1 MSGRHRQPHTGVA
14 QLAWAGAMPV
24 LGVAGAATGLVLS
37 SGAATAPQATQTAPA
52 EEPTLAGESVSAPTP
67 PVPSVR
73 EHVPG
78 RGGEAVTAVS
88 DASDAVRQYT
98 GRAQLQEQS
107 VNRLV
112 QDVRADAQARDAA
125 AARDG
130 RAELSAFEQEQEKA
144 RQEAAEQDARQSEW
158 SSPEQG
164 APSDCDRDGLPRIG
178 SAAGSD
184 DIVERDCGLT
194 RTTGDEHFRDSWMDS
209 PFLSDEP

>member
-1 MSGRHRQPHTGVA
+1 MSGRHRQPHAGVA
-14 QLAWAGAMPV
+14 QQAWAGAMPV

-37 SGAATAPQATQTAPA
+37 SGAAAAPQATQPAPVGK
-52 EEPTLAGESVSAPTP
+52 PTLVGGPVSAPTP

-88 DASDAVRQYT
+88 DASAAVRQYT

-112 QDVRADAQARDAA
+112 QDVRADALARDAA

-130 RAELSAFEQEQEKA
+130 RAELSAFEQDQAMA
-144 RQEAAEQDARQSEW
+144 RQEAARQDTRLSEW
-158 SSPEQG
+158 STPEQEV
-164 APSDCDRDGLPRIG
+164 PSDCDRDGLPRIG

-184 DIVERDCGLT
+184 EIVERDCGLT
-194 RTTGDEHFRDSWMDS
+194 GTAGEEQSQDSWTDS
-209 PFLSDEP
+209 PFFSDD